1 MEKISDRF
9 KKSFGQLGFVF
20 LLCLCFFSMD
30 VFIEYATDTYALFQ
44 NLNEV
49 VDIMIRYNSRII
61 VGVVFQLWYWSGIA
75 NETFYYISYFIAIFM
90 LVAAVFLLQKIL
102 RNMIK
107 NEFLRIAMSFVT
119 IANVYIIEYF
129 MFIEKGLFIFAIFFN
144 VAAFFYMFRF
154 FNDKRKRNCFLSFLC
169 LACAMFT
176 YQGTVGLFVVLC
188 LPFAY
193 RSAVNLKVYIRN
205 ICYTMFVYGSACIVD
220 YFVLTFIFGSTKL
233 KDSGLQSD
241 DILANLVFA
250 VKGLVQ
256 NTVFTCGILP
266 KYVFIAFTCLV
277 IIFSMIGI
285 FVRSKEKIV
294 YMQLLNLF
302 IVFAGT
308 AAVSTSTIIMGS
320 GWFAA
325 RVIYPYASMFG
336 IFLINFYVNIFD
348 DNYNTGNRF
357 YKYVNVVMG
366 CIVIFFLLIQNF
378 QFHKITKDK
387 YLTNY
392 TDKYRCEI
400 IEESIHNY
408 ENKTNVKLQY
418 ISFYRDGQPDIQYDG
433 LFHQGDLVVSSF
445 VTDWSDLAAI
455 NYYSNKTY
463 MRGEVNPKYQTYFSE
478 KDWKVFS
485 EEQLIFDGDTL
496 HFCVY

>member
-1 MEKISDRF
+1 MEKISDRL
-9 KKSFGQLGFVF
+9 KKSLGQLGFVF
-20 LLCLCFFSMD
+20 LLCLSFFGMD
-30 VFIEYATDTYALFQ
+30 IFIEYATDTYAVFQ

-49 VDIMIRYNSRII
+49 VDTMIRYNSRII
-61 VGVVFQLWYWSGIA
+61 VGVVFQLWYWSGIE
-75 NETFYYISYFIAIFM
+75 NETFYYISYFVAICM
-90 LVAAVFLLQKIL
+90 LVAAVFLLQDIL

-107 NEFLRIAMSFVT
+107 NEFLRIAISFVT
-119 IANVYIIEYF
+119 IANAYIIEYF
-129 MFIEKGLFIFAIFFN
+129 MFIEKGLFIFAVFFN

-154 FNDKRKRNCFLSFLC
+154 FQDKRKRNCFLSFLC

-193 RSAVNLKVYIRN
+193 RYAVNMKIYIQN
-205 ICYTMFVYGSACIVD
+205 MCYTMLVYGSACMMD
-220 YFVLTFIFGSTKL
+220 YFVLTFVFKSTKL
-233 KDSGLQSD
+233 KDSGLRSD
-241 DILANLVFA
+241 DLLANLVFA
-250 VKGLVQ
+250 IKGLVQ
-256 NTVFTCGILP
+256 NTMSTCGILP
-266 KYVFIAFTCLV
+266 KYVFIVSICLV
-277 IIFSMIGI
+277 IIVSLVGI
-285 FVRSKEKIV
+285 AVRSKGKIACI
-294 YMQLLNLF
+294 QLLNL
-302 IVFAGT
+302 IILFAGT
-308 AAVSTSTIIMGS
+308 AVASTSTIIMGS

-348 DNYNTGNRF
+348 DHAGNRF
-357 YKYVNVVMG
+357 YKYANVTMG
-366 CIVIFFLLIQNF
+366 LIVITFLFIQNF
-378 QFHKITKDK
+378 QFHKIAKDK

-392 TDKYRCEI
+392 TDKYRCEM

-408 ENKTNVKLQY
+408 EQKTNVKLQY

-445 VTDWSDLAAI
+445 ITDWSDLAAI
-455 NYYSNKTY
+455 NYYSNETY
-463 MRGEVNPKYQTYFSE
+463 MRGEVNPKYQTYFSG
-478 KDWKVFS
+478 KDWKIFS